1 MIRTTLSKVAGGV
14 EHDTVY
20 PADASQISTVGTTDV
35 RMLSMPPPP
44 NADARRRRS

>member
-1 MIRTTLSKVAGGV
+1 MIRTTLSQVAGGV

-35 RMLSMPPPP
+35 RMLPVPPTP
-44 NADARRRRS
+44 RS

>member
-1 MIRTTLSKVAGGV
+1 MIRTTLSKVTGGV

-35 RMLSMPPPP
+35 RVLPVPPTP
-44 NADARRRRS
+44 RS